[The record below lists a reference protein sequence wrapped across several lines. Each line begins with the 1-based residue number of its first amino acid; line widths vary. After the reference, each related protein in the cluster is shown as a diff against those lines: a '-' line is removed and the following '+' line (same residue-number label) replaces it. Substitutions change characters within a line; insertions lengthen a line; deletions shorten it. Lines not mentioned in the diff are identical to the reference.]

1 MGSNLGNVHFKPVVT
16 KYPAERMPVWIEV
29 EERKLA
35 GGTVSLIGLPKGTQI
50 PLALPV
56 YLPVMGGKAIFL
68 DSYEVQEAVTAAS
81 TSIKLKGTN
90 NAVPEEGFILGILND
105 AGNGLTKAAALGA
118 YDAENGSFAIEA
130 NALGA
135 LNKGDKLYVAKA
147 AGSNVALQKPTGLSW
162 REIYVSNDGAYAG
175 TVAVVT
181 KGQILGDR
189 IPEMLDFYKDA
200 LTGITF
206 EYENE

>member
-1 MGSNLGNVHFKPVVT
+1 MGNNLGNVHFKPVVT
-16 KYPAERMPVWIEV
+16 AYPAERMPVWIEV
-29 EERKLA
+29 KERKLV
-35 GGTVSLIGLPKGTQI
+35 GGTVSLVGLPKGTQI

-56 YLPVMGGKAIFL
+56 YLPVMGGKAILL
-68 DSYEVQEAVTAAS
+68 DSYEVQEAVTSGS

-90 NAVPEEGFILGILND
+90 NAVPEEGFILGVLNS
-105 AGNGLTKAAALGA
+105 AKNGLTKAAVLGA
-118 YDAENGSFAIEA
+118 YDPETGSFAITA
-130 NALGA
+130 NSLGA
-135 LNKGDKLYVAKA
+135 LAKGDKLYVAKE
-147 AGSNVALQKPTGLSW
+147 AGNNVALQKPSGLSW

-189 IPEMLDFYKDA
+189 IPDMLDFYKDN
-200 LTGITF
+200 LPGITF

>member
-1 MGSNLGNVHFKPVVT
+1 MGNNLGNVHFKPVV
-16 KYPAERMPVWIEV
+16 KEYPAQVIPTWIEV
-29 EERKLA
+29 KERKLA
-35 GGTVSLIGLPKGTQI
+35 GGTVSLVGLPVGTQI

-56 YLPVMGGKAIFL
+56 YLPVMGGKAILL
-68 DSYEVQEAVTAAS
+68 DSYEVQEAVTAES

-90 NAVPEEGFILGILND
+90 NAVPEEGFILGVLNSD
-105 AGNGLTKAAALGA
+105 KNGLTKAAALGA
-118 YDAENGSFAIEA
+118 YDPETGSFAITA
-130 NALGA
+130 NSLGA
-135 LNKGDKLYVAKA
+135 LSKGDKLYVAKA
-147 AGSNVALQKPTGLSW
+147 AGSNVALLKPTGLSW
-162 REIYVSNDGAYAG
+162 REIYVSNEGAYAG

>member
-1 MGSNLGNVHFKPVVT
+1 M
-16 KYPAERMPVWIEV
+16 WIEV
-29 EERKLA
+29 KERKLV
-35 GGTVSLIGLPKGTQI
+35 GGTVSLVGLPKGTQI

-56 YLPVMGGKAIFL
+56 YLPVMGGKAVFL
-68 DSYEVQEAVTAAS
+68 DSYEVQEAITSAS

-90 NAVPEEGFILGILND
+90 NAVPEEGFILGVLND
-105 AGNGLTKAAALGA
+105 SKDGLTKAAALGA
-118 YDAENGSFAIEA
+118 YDAESGSFTIEA
-130 NALGA
+130 NSLGA
-135 LNKGDKLYVAKA
+135 LSKGDKLYVAKA